1 MVFKN
6 SIKTRDR
13 SFTEFC
19 RYVHIVRLDINID
32 NVQKLTNEYLKT
44 YPNGHYFEQCAF
56 NDRAIIDGLQAQ
68 ILNRKKPCIKVS
80 HSRYFRE
87 FLDDIH
93 ETMVNSLGEMS
104 NKMILGEEIEIHSL
118 LRDGLINDFSSID
131 SNLSFNNLIK
141 TYGINFQINPK
152 LHSRLE
158 LIGTKICQSVERNP
172 MIKSYF
178 CNSAFQIN
186 SSILTLIAGNCLLGG
201 MLYNLD
207 FSCIIGISYKDC
219 FTSMVNELKLIK
231 NLYEYFGSGVHILT
245 IEVNSLPVINDLV
258 NHFHPLVDS
267 VSTSIPPLVD
277 SLSTSIQS
285 NLNCYQSN
293 RLFFKKIPIIGD
305 LIFKIVEYYIH
316 SNSYLS
322 IGSFAERTVDLT
334 IKYTVHFGNYFNC
347 FSEFNYVNPTLSDVS
362 LSPSGESAPDG
373 NPDGNGSN
381 FNRKVKVIG
390 VFALGFALVVG
401 VAKFFGNN

>member
-1 MVFKN
+1 MLFKN

-13 SFTEFC
+13 SFTEFY
-19 RYVHIVRLDINID
+19 RYVHLARLDINFE
-32 NVQKLTNEYLKT
+32 NVRKITDQYFQIC
-44 YPNGHYFEQCAF
+44 PGGHYFEQCAL
-56 NDRAIIDGLQAQ
+56 NDRAIIDGLQDQ

-80 HSRYFRE
+80 HSRYFRD
-87 FLDDIH
+87 FLDNIH

-104 NKMILGEEIEIHSL
+104 NKVILGEEIKIHSL
-118 LRDGLINDFSSID
+118 LRDELINDFSSFD
-131 SNLSFNNLIK
+131 PNLSFNNLMQ
-141 TYGINFQINPK
+141 TYGMNFEIDSK

-158 LIGTKICQSVERNP
+158 LIGTKVCQSVERNP
-172 MIKSYF
+172 IIKSYF

-207 FSCIIGISYKDC
+207 FSCVNGIGYKEC

-231 NLYEYFGSGVHILT
+231 NLYEYFGSEVHILN
-245 IEVNSLPVINDLV
+245 IELNCLPSINDLV
-258 NHFHPLVDS
+258 NHIHPLLES
-267 VSTSIPPLVD
+267 VSTSIPPLLESV
-277 SLSTSIQS
+277 STSIQS

-293 RLFFKKIPIIGD
+293 RLFLKKIPIIGD
-305 LIFKIVEYYIH
+305 LIFKIVEYSIN

-322 IGSFAERTVDLT
+322 IGSFAEKTVDLS
-334 IKYTVHFGNYFNC
+334 IKYTVQFGNYFNC
-347 FSEFNYVNPTLSDVS
+347 FSEFNYVNPNISDVS
-362 LSPSGESAPDG
+362 LSSSGADSPDG
-373 NPDGNGSN
+373 NPHGNGNN

-401 VAKFFGNN
+401 VAKLFGNN

>member
-1 MVFKN
+1 MLFKN

-32 NVQKLTNEYLKT
+32 NVKKKTDEYLQT
-44 YPNGHYFEQCAF
+44 YPDGHYFEQCAF
-56 NDRAIIDGLQAQ
+56 NDRAIIDVLQSQ

-80 HSRYFRE
+80 HSRYFRD
-87 FLDDIH
+87 FLDNIH

-104 NKMILGEEIEIHSL
+104 NKVILGEEIEIHSL
-118 LRDGLINDFSSID
+118 LRDELINDFSSFD
-131 SNLSFNNLIK
+131 SNLSFHNLIK

-158 LIGTKICQSVERNP
+158 LIGTKVCQSVERNP
-172 MIKSYF
+172 IIKSYF
-178 CNSAFQIN
+178 CNSALQIN
-186 SSILTLIAGNCLLGG
+186 SSILTIIAGNCLLGG

-207 FSCIIGISYKDC
+207 FSCVDGISYKEC

-231 NLYEYFGSGVHILT
+231 NLYEYFGSGVHLLN
-245 IEVNSLPVINDLV
+245 IELNSLPSINDLV
-258 NHFHPLVDS
+258 NHVHPLLDS
-267 VSTSIPPLVD
+267 V
-277 SLSTSIQS
+277 STSIQS

-305 LIFKIVEYYIH
+305 LIFKIVEYYIN

-322 IGSFAERTVDLT
+322 IGSFAEKTVDLS

-362 LSPSGESAPDG
+362 LSSSGADSPDG
-373 NPDGNGSN
+373 NPDGNGNN

-390 VFALGFALVVG
+390 VFTLGFTLIVG
-401 VAKFFGNN
+401 VAKLFGNH